1 MGASNTYGV
10 SVFAGAILLHIEY
23 FAGAILLHI
32 ETGRYGFMIQV
43 FNGPIIRLEMPL
55 HLCSFACLPY
65 DMPSC

>member
-32 ETGRYGFMIQV
+32 ETGR
-43 FNGPIIRLEMPL
+43 
-55 HLCSFACLPY
+55 
-65 DMPSC
+65 